1 MCVSFCL
8 FVMSERACA
17 CLVRKSALHKLM
29 VHVDLLVQHEKTH
42 KTGITT
48 HTALSEIYAPGVNTH
63 THTHTHTQTH
73 TVVVGASKD
82 THTHNR

>member
-29 VHVDLLVQHEKTH
+29 LNLLVQHEKSR
-42 KTGITT
+42 
-48 HTALSEIYAPGVNTH
+48 HTKQVSLLIRPSLKYMLQA
-63 THTHTHTQTH
+63 
-73 TVVVGASKD
+73 
-82 THTHNR
+82 